1 MITELGA
8 ARSLRSP
15 WRSLSSPPTCVL
27 ASQHSSASRVISFG
41 FIYPAKARSSLT
53 LSARCVADR
62 TQFSWDFRFAM
73 ADSPAD
79 IERALDVL
87 RETTRPEKLFRI
99 VRSVDFSSSYILG
112 IPALAR
118 SCVVLFHYYALL
130 HCTSTFTQS
139 SRTNDLRALFVSQGN
154 LYTPYTLEGPENP
167 HVSRPVFLPLPSLP

>member
-8 ARSLRSP
+8 ARSLRGP
-15 WRSLSSPPTCVL
+15 WRSLSSPSTCVL

-62 TQFSWDFRFAM
+62 TQFSRDFRFAM

-87 RETTRPEKLFRI
+87 RETMRPEKLFTELCVPLIFHPPIYSAYPHLHEAVWSFFVITRCYI
-99 VRSVDFSSSYILG
+99 VR
-112 IPALAR
+112 ALSRSRAEPTTCAR
-118 SCVVLFHYYALL
+118 CLSPKAI
-130 HCTSTFTQS
+130 CT
-139 SRTNDLRALFVSQGN
+139 RRI
-154 LYTPYTLEGPENP
+154 
-167 HVSRPVFLPLPSLP
+167 H